1 LLSVV
6 VSSDTEYGALVSGA
20 PVFVPS
26 TRNCNKETALSGS
39 VAVAVNVIV
48 AETAALFAGAV
59 IDTTGGVV
67 SLWTVKPTPLLA
79 TPPTVTTTFPVVDP
93 AGTGAAML
101 AALQLDGVA
110 VTPLNFT
117 VLVPCTA
124 PKLAP
129 LIVTDAPTT
138 PDDGFKLVILGGEFP
153 PPLPGLKAAKTTPQ
167 LSGAPRIALAAT
179 VPAAICIRSST
190 ISLVLGGA
198 GTLASMA
205 NPLPAVKV
213 AGFADK
219 MALSNN
225 SPFHVVAAFALFGDA
240 LVPCPVAVASNELAV
255 AMPEYSRI
263 ANLNVARI
271 VSDTVIV
278 FAPPLTFS
286 A

>member
-6 VSSDTEYGALVSGA
+6 VSSNNEYGAVVNWA
-20 PVFVPS
+20 PLFALS
-26 TRNCNKETALSGS
+26 AWNCTNDTGLSGS
-39 VAVAVNVIV
+39 VAVAVSVIV
-48 AETAALFAGAV
+48 PEAVELFAGAV
-59 IDTTGGVV
+59 IVTTGGVV

-79 TPPTVTTTFPVVDP
+79 TPPTAMTTLPVVAP
-93 AGTGAAML
+93 AGTGTTML
-101 AALQLDGVA
+101 AALQLAGVA

-117 VLVPCTA
+117 VLVPCVA
-124 PKLAP
+124 PKFAP
-129 LIVTDAPTT
+129 LIVTDVPTT
-138 PDDGFKLVILGGEFP
+138 PDAGFRFVILGGGP
-153 PPLPGLKAAKTTPQ
+153 PPVLPGLKAAKTAPQ
-167 LSGAPRIALAAT
+167 LSGAPRVAPADT
-179 VPAAICIRSST
+179 VPATVCIRSSAM
-190 ISLVLGGA
+190 SLVFGGA

-213 AGFADK
+213 AGFAVK

-240 LVPCPVAVASNELAV
+240 LVPCPAAVISSELAV
-255 AMPEYSRI
+255 AIPEYSRI
-263 ANLNVARI
+263 ANLSVPRI